1 MPSLIRIGSIAS
13 DAALKLRRPRRND
26 MLAGVYPAA
35 SVVVG
40 DIFREIDEELRQE
53 RLEKLWRRHGKHVI
67 AAGVAVVL
75 AVAGVTGWDQ
85 YRSSQRRADGAR
97 FAAAK
102 ALLADGKTAD
112 AAALFAALGRESGA
126 GYGVL
131 ARFHAAAL
139 EAEQGRAADAARA
152 YEAIAAASG
161 VDRSLRDLATVLSA
175 LHGIDAGVDGSALA
189 ARLLPLAVDGHSWR
203 HTARELLGLLAER
216 SGDPAKARDY
226 YRRIVDDVDAPPG
239 VRTRATRILAILGG

>member
-1 MPSLIRIGSIAS
+1 MLTGAYPVAS
-13 DAALKLRRPRRND
+13 A
-26 MLAGVYPAA
+26 
-35 SVVVG
+35 VVG
-40 DIFREIDEELRQE
+40 DIFREIDEEIRQE
-53 RLEKLWRRHGKHVI
+53 RLERLWRRHGKHVI

-75 AVAGVTGWDQ
+75 AVAAVTGWDQ
-85 YRSSQRRADGAR
+85 YRSSQRQADGAR

-112 AAALFAALGRESGA
+112 AAALFTALGRESGA
-126 GYGVL
+126 GYGAL

-139 EAEQGRAADAARA
+139 DAGQGRAADAARA
-152 YEAIAAASG
+152 YEAIAAG
-161 VDRSLRDLATVLSA
+161 DVDRSLRDLATVLSA
-175 LHGIDAGVDGSALA
+175 LHGIDAGVDGSELA
-189 ARLLPLAVDGHSWR
+189 ARLQPLAADGHPWR

-226 YRRIVDDVDAPPG
+226 YRRIVDDVDAPAG

>member
-1 MPSLIRIGSIAS
+1 MLTGAYPVAS
-13 DAALKLRRPRRND
+13 A
-26 MLAGVYPAA
+26 
-35 SVVVG
+35 VVG
-40 DIFREIDEELRQE
+40 DIFREIDEEIRQE
-53 RLEKLWRRHGKHVI
+53 RLERLWRRHGKHVI

-75 AVAGVTGWDQ
+75 AVAAVTGWDQ
-85 YRSSQRRADGAR
+85 YRSSQRQADGAR

-112 AAALFAALGRESGA
+112 AAALFTALGRESGA
-126 GYGVL
+126 GYGAL

-139 EAEQGRAADAARA
+139 DAGQGRAADAARA
-152 YEAIAAASG
+152 YEAIAAAGS

-175 LHGIDAGVDGSALA
+175 LHGIDAGVDGSELA
-189 ARLLPLAVDGHSWR
+189 ARLQPLAADGHPWR

-226 YRRIVDDVDAPPG
+226 YRRIVDDVDAPAG